1 MTVTAD
7 AVGIGGG
14 ATGPSILYNLVSR
27 GVQNPVLLERTTLGA
42 GSTGRSSGAIRMHYS
57 TTVNAALAWESL
69 KTYEN
74 FDEVIGGDDVGFVRT
89 GYMVFVPGNALDGLK
104 HNIGLQQDVGID
116 TQIVSREDARE
127 LAPAFQQYDDEA
139 FAWEPR
145 SGHADPSGVGLAYAT
160 RAREL
165 GATVLLETPATSVEI
180 DNGRVVAVITDGER
194 YATNTAVV
202 ATGPWSKTFLNGIG
216 IDLPLEATRH
226 EVFLLKRNLEELPF
240 HPGGADMGNMT
251 YFRPEGADLTLVGNG
266 NREENADPNNYSQR
280 PSMDYLED
288 VWLRLSKRLPGIAGA
303 EFFTGYA
310 GLYTSTPDLH
320 PVIDKVDGIE
330 GLYICT
336 GFSGHGFKLAPAVG
350 TVMAELMLEGSAKT
364 VDITPLRMN
373 RFERGETNTTSY
385 DFKVIA

>member
-1 MTVTAD
+1 MTTAD
-7 AVGIGGG
+7 
-14 ATGPSILYNLVSR
+14 
-27 GVQNPVLLERTTLGA
+27 ER
-42 GSTGRSSGAIRMHYS
+42 Y
-57 TTVNAALAWESL
+57 
-69 KTYEN
+69 
-74 FDEVIGGDDVGFVRT
+74 
-89 GYMVFVPGNALDGLK
+89 
-104 HNIGLQQDVGID
+104 
-116 TQIVSREDARE
+116 
-127 LAPAFQQYDDEA
+127 
-139 FAWEPR
+139 
-145 SGHADPSGVGLAYAT
+145 
-160 RAREL
+160 
-165 GATVLLETPATSVEI
+165 
-180 DNGRVVAVITDGER
+180 ITD
-194 YATNTAVV
+194 TAVV
-202 ATGPWSKTFLNGIG
+202 ATGPWSKTFMAGIG

-266 NREENADPNNYSQR
+266 NREENADPDTYNPR

-320 PVIDKVDGIE
+320 PVIDKVDGID

-350 TVMAELMLEGSAKT
+350 TVMAELVLDDAAST
-364 VDITPLRMN
+364 VDIAALKMD
-373 RFERGETNTTSY
+373 RFETGETNTTSY